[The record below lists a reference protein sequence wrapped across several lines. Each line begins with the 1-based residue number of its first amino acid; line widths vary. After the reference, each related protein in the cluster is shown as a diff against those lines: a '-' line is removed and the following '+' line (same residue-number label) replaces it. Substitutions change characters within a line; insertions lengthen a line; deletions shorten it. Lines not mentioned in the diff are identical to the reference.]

1 MLWDYR
7 ISRQRLVRNPPET
20 KLNLANRLRKPDS
33 SYLICTWYHVK
44 SSLKLELFFT
54 GETKRHSIAHYR
66 LNVSL
71 PYYFRRLPHA
81 SSLTHVT
88 RRFAVERICSGTAS
102 WNCARDA
109 YTEFLLM
116 ECSMEWIQMQQV
128 R

>member
-1 MLWDYR
+1 MLWDSR

-44 SSLKLELFFT
+44 SSLKLELFFYLRN
-54 GETKRHSIAHYR
+54 KKAFNAHYH

-71 PYYFRRLPHA
+71 PYYFRGLPHA

-88 RRFAVERICSGTAS
+88 RRFAVERICRGTAS

-109 YTEFLLM
+109 CTEFLLM
-116 ECSMEWIQMQQV
+116 ECSLEWIQMQQA